1 MPRRRSRELWTV
13 TIRAGLSCALG
24 VSLVLIP
31 AACRDRATAYRAA
44 SSSAKVPGYFSV
56 RGLPPVQGVLLV
68 SSTVLEFRSASGS
81 TLVSYRTFRRIG
93 PASLSDQNAAAA
105 SLAYTGRVGPRTSYV
120 FRIKDGVFETVEPG
134 PLLHLLSDLVLFE
147 NQTNG
152 ELSGIPAGTAD
163 TAAMWDAV
171 RRLVTSPYA
180 DTLYALFGRP
190 KRAVGLVGAR
200 GVREGNL
207 AEYVRSRDSVALDP
221 ARMGTEVQLR
231 HALAHELGHRWEQR
245 EPRQVDSILSRV
257 GVINDRE
264 RYGHQSAS
272 EQRAE
277 AIAFAVHFLQ
287 STAGKAVLP
296 RDALEWLRH
305 YDFLVPGTRS
315 MVRSLVIRPI
325 YAQHPFRA
333 LLLSDPS

>member
-1 MPRRRSRELWTV
+1 MHGRRTRELWAV
-13 TIRAGLSCALG
+13 SIRVGLSCALG

-31 AACRDRATAYRAA
+31 AACRDRAAAYRAV
-44 SSSAKVPGYFSV
+44 SSSAKVPGYFSL
-56 RGLPPVQGVLLV
+56 RGLPPVKGFLLV
-68 SSTVLEFRSASGS
+68 SASGLEFRSASDS

-105 SLAYTGRVGPRTSYV
+105 FLAYTGRIGARTSYV
-120 FRIKDGVFETVEPG
+120 FRIRDGVFETAEPG
-134 PLLHLLSDLVLFE
+134 PLLHLLDDLVLFE
-147 NQTNG
+147 NQTYG
-152 ELSGIPAGTAD
+152 ELSVLQGRTGD

-190 KRAVGLVGAR
+190 QRATGLVGAR

-221 ARMGTEVQLR
+221 GRIGNEVQLR
-231 HALAHELGHRWEQR
+231 HALAHELGHRWEQLA
-245 EPRQVDSILSRV
+245 PWQVDSILSRV
-257 GVINDRE
+257 SAINDRE

-277 AIAFAVHFLQ
+277 ATAFAVHFLQ
-287 STAGKAVLP
+287 STAGPAILLD
-296 RDALEWLRH
+296 DATEWVRH
-305 YDFLVPGTRS
+305 YEFLVPGTHS
-315 MVRSLVIRPI
+315 MVRYLIGRPT
-325 YAQHPFRA
+325 YLHHPLRK
-333 LLLSDPS
+333 LIIGDSW